1 MLRASGKEKEKK
13 KEEKRKEPKEKRR
26 KKKSKRNIYII
37 PTVLYPARA
46 EATFRSELFLTFNFP
61 DSRNLFWVDPK
72 DRMRLCSLKGYMSTT
87 VKISSDVLKS
97 DLVGCP

>member
-1 MLRASGKEKEKK
+1 MIRAAGKEKEKK

-61 DSRNLFWVDPK
+61 DSRNLFGVNPK
-72 DRMRLCSLKGYMSTT
+72 DRNDIVFSERIYVYDNKDFLRC
-87 VKISSDVLKS
+87 V
-97 DLVGCP
+97 